1 MNKNKQQKR
10 NKPGS
15 LILLW
20 LDTMAHLL
28 IAISVLYFYGTKI
41 ADMSLIVNLTLS
53 VSMIYYAFKPT
64 VDWFRRLY
72 GR

>member
-1 MNKNKQQKR
+1 MNKKKQQKR

-28 IAISVLYFYGTKI
+28 IAISVLFGTKI